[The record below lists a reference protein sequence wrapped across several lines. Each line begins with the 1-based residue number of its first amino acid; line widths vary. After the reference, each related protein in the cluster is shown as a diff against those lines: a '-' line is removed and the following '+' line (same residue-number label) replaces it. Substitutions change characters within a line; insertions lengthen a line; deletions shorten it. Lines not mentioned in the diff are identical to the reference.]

1 MTRTMRENR
10 ESQYPT
16 DKEKN
21 ICEAAV
27 LQIWKQRICIFLIIP
42 IILLLNI
49 VSYIIVLEIL
59 PFRCEELQDAISSTL
74 HKELMPTHRRMTLEV
89 AIWFLSNNAFM
100 PIA

>member
-27 LQIWKQRICIFLIIP
+27 LQIWKQRICIFLIIS